1 MSTIYGIYTGYH
13 SQSVA
18 LVKDGEIINCL
29 EEERMTRLKA
39 GDNHDCL
46 PEKSHAKIEEITG
59 LKFEDSDY
67 RVDVFPSHEPYTSI
81 ISNGKPYEIISHHTA
96 HCAGAYFTS
105 GMDGKVLT
113 LSYDGGG
120 HEHLMKIFLCED
132 GKMLEVFNL
141 EQSTS
146 GSLPHIWAFV
156 TSGIMGYDEH
166 MQGKWK
172 MCKDEGKLMGM
183 APEGHYDE
191 KIYNLLSSVIK
202 YENFNFS
209 PSATAE
215 KTKFLIDSMY
225 HDGLMKTP
233 KQREIISYN
242 LQKLTEDLMIEF
254 FNDIHKK
261 FPEYTKIAVAGG
273 LFANVKLNQK
283 LNELDWLDELF
294 VYPPMGDEGLSLGAA
309 LWKSNQ
315 LGELKKPLRLTN
327 FSFGPS
333 YDEES
338 IFEFSREFDFIR
350 TKLDYDEIAKDI
362 HSGKIIG
369 WFDGGM
375 EFGPRALGNRS
386 LLVRPTQ
393 LETHKVLN
401 RRLNRYDTMP
411 FAPMVLDEYFEDL
424 FTTNKSKYSAQFMT
438 ICYSTKTEWMDKIP
452 AVVQKSDKTA
462 RPQVITSENNPKIYQ
477 LMKRYFELSSIP
489 AILNTSFN
497 THGEPIIENPS
508 HAFNH
513 LKNKV
518 VDKLVIGNYVYQN
531 R

>member
-1 MSTIYGIYTGYH
+1 
-13 SQSVA
+13 
-18 LVKDGEIINCL
+18 
-29 EEERMTRLKA
+29 
-39 GDNHDCL
+39 
-46 PEKSHAKIEEITG
+46 
-59 LKFEDSDY
+59 
-67 RVDVFPSHEPYTSI
+67 
-81 ISNGKPYEIISHHTA
+81 
-96 HCAGAYFTS
+96 
-105 GMDGKVLT
+105 
-113 LSYDGGG
+113 
-120 HEHLMKIFLCED
+120 
-132 GKMLEVFNL
+132 
-141 EQSTS
+141 
-146 GSLPHIWAFV
+146 
-156 TSGIMGYDEH
+156 
-166 MQGKWK
+166 
-172 MCKDEGKLMGM
+172 
-183 APEGHYDE
+183 
-191 KIYNLLSSVIK
+191 
-202 YENFNFS
+202 
-209 PSATAE
+209 
-215 KTKFLIDSMY
+215 MY

-315 LGELKKPLRLTN
+315 LGELKKPLKLTN

-338 IFEFSREFDFIR
+338 IYEFSREFDFIR
-350 TKLDYDEIAKDI
+350 TGLDYDEIAKDI

-477 LMKRYFELSSIP
+477 LMKQYFELSSIP

>member
-1 MSTIYGIYTGYH
+1 
-13 SQSVA
+13 
-18 LVKDGEIINCL
+18 
-29 EEERMTRLKA
+29 
-39 GDNHDCL
+39 
-46 PEKSHAKIEEITG
+46 
-59 LKFEDSDY
+59 
-67 RVDVFPSHEPYTSI
+67 
-81 ISNGKPYEIISHHTA
+81 
-96 HCAGAYFTS
+96 
-105 GMDGKVLT
+105 
-113 LSYDGGG
+113 
-120 HEHLMKIFLCED
+120 
-132 GKMLEVFNL
+132 
-141 EQSTS
+141 
-146 GSLPHIWAFV
+146 
-156 TSGIMGYDEH
+156 
-166 MQGKWK
+166 
-172 MCKDEGKLMGM
+172 
-183 APEGHYDE
+183 
-191 KIYNLLSSVIK
+191 
-202 YENFNFS
+202 
-209 PSATAE
+209 
-215 KTKFLIDSMY
+215 
-225 HDGLMKTP
+225 
-233 KQREIISYN
+233 
-242 LQKLTEDLMIEF
+242 
-254 FNDIHKK
+254 
-261 FPEYTKIAVAGG
+261 
-273 LFANVKLNQK
+273 
-283 LNELDWLDELF
+283 
-294 VYPPMGDEGLSLGAA
+294 
-309 LWKSNQ
+309 
-315 LGELKKPLRLTN
+315 LTN

-338 IFEFSREFDFIR
+338 IYEFSREFDFIR
-350 TKLDYDEIAKDI
+350 TGLDYDEIAKDI

-477 LMKRYFELSSIP
+477 LMKQYFELSSIP

>member
-1 MSTIYGIYTGYH
+1 
-13 SQSVA
+13 
-18 LVKDGEIINCL
+18 
-29 EEERMTRLKA
+29 
-39 GDNHDCL
+39 
-46 PEKSHAKIEEITG
+46 
-59 LKFEDSDY
+59 
-67 RVDVFPSHEPYTSI
+67 
-81 ISNGKPYEIISHHTA
+81 
-96 HCAGAYFTS
+96 
-105 GMDGKVLT
+105 
-113 LSYDGGG
+113 
-120 HEHLMKIFLCED
+120 
-132 GKMLEVFNL
+132 
-141 EQSTS
+141 
-146 GSLPHIWAFV
+146 
-156 TSGIMGYDEH
+156 
-166 MQGKWK
+166 
-172 MCKDEGKLMGM
+172 
-183 APEGHYDE
+183 
-191 KIYNLLSSVIK
+191 
-202 YENFNFS
+202 
-209 PSATAE
+209 
-215 KTKFLIDSMY
+215 MY

-315 LGELKKPLRLTN
+315 LGELKKPLKLTN

-438 ICYSTKTEWMDKIP
+438 ICYSTKTEWIDKIP
-452 AVVQKSDKTA
+452 AVIQKSDKTA

>member
-1 MSTIYGIYTGYH
+1 
-13 SQSVA
+13 
-18 LVKDGEIINCL
+18 
-29 EEERMTRLKA
+29 
-39 GDNHDCL
+39 
-46 PEKSHAKIEEITG
+46 
-59 LKFEDSDY
+59 
-67 RVDVFPSHEPYTSI
+67 
-81 ISNGKPYEIISHHTA
+81 
-96 HCAGAYFTS
+96 
-105 GMDGKVLT
+105 
-113 LSYDGGG
+113 
-120 HEHLMKIFLCED
+120 
-132 GKMLEVFNL
+132 
-141 EQSTS
+141 
-146 GSLPHIWAFV
+146 
-156 TSGIMGYDEH
+156 
-166 MQGKWK
+166 
-172 MCKDEGKLMGM
+172 
-183 APEGHYDE
+183 
-191 KIYNLLSSVIK
+191 
-202 YENFNFS
+202 
-209 PSATAE
+209 
-215 KTKFLIDSMY
+215 
-225 HDGLMKTP
+225 MKTP

-350 TKLDYDEIAKDI
+350 TKLYYDEIAKDI

-438 ICYSTKTEWMDKIP
+438 ICYSTKTEWIDKIP

>member
-1 MSTIYGIYTGYH
+1 
-13 SQSVA
+13 
-18 LVKDGEIINCL
+18 
-29 EEERMTRLKA
+29 
-39 GDNHDCL
+39 
-46 PEKSHAKIEEITG
+46 
-59 LKFEDSDY
+59 
-67 RVDVFPSHEPYTSI
+67 
-81 ISNGKPYEIISHHTA
+81 
-96 HCAGAYFTS
+96 
-105 GMDGKVLT
+105 
-113 LSYDGGG
+113 
-120 HEHLMKIFLCED
+120 
-132 GKMLEVFNL
+132 
-141 EQSTS
+141 
-146 GSLPHIWAFV
+146 
-156 TSGIMGYDEH
+156 
-166 MQGKWK
+166 
-172 MCKDEGKLMGM
+172 
-183 APEGHYDE
+183 
-191 KIYNLLSSVIK
+191 
-202 YENFNFS
+202 
-209 PSATAE
+209 
-215 KTKFLIDSMY
+215 
-225 HDGLMKTP
+225 
-233 KQREIISYN
+233 
-242 LQKLTEDLMIEF
+242 MIEF

-315 LGELKKPLRLTN
+315 LGELKKPLKLTN

-333 YDEES
+333 YDEDS
-338 IFEFSREFDFIR
+338 IYELSKEFDFIR
-350 TKLDYDEIAKDI
+350 TGLDYDEIAKDI

-411 FAPMVLDEYFEDL
+411 FAPMVLGEHFEDL

-438 ICYSTKTEWMDKIP
+438 ICYSTKTEWIDKIP

-462 RPQVITSENNPKIYQ
+462 RPQVITSENNPKIYR

>member
-1 MSTIYGIYTGYH
+1 
-13 SQSVA
+13 
-18 LVKDGEIINCL
+18 
-29 EEERMTRLKA
+29 
-39 GDNHDCL
+39 
-46 PEKSHAKIEEITG
+46 
-59 LKFEDSDY
+59 
-67 RVDVFPSHEPYTSI
+67 
-81 ISNGKPYEIISHHTA
+81 
-96 HCAGAYFTS
+96 
-105 GMDGKVLT
+105 
-113 LSYDGGG
+113 
-120 HEHLMKIFLCED
+120 
-132 GKMLEVFNL
+132 
-141 EQSTS
+141 
-146 GSLPHIWAFV
+146 
-156 TSGIMGYDEH
+156 
-166 MQGKWK
+166 
-172 MCKDEGKLMGM
+172 
-183 APEGHYDE
+183 
-191 KIYNLLSSVIK
+191 
-202 YENFNFS
+202 
-209 PSATAE
+209 
-215 KTKFLIDSMY
+215 
-225 HDGLMKTP
+225 
-233 KQREIISYN
+233 
-242 LQKLTEDLMIEF
+242 MIEF
-254 FNDIHKK
+254 FNDIYKK

-315 LGELKKPLRLTN
+315 LGELKKPLKLTN

>member
-1 MSTIYGIYTGYH
+1 
-13 SQSVA
+13 
-18 LVKDGEIINCL
+18 
-29 EEERMTRLKA
+29 
-39 GDNHDCL
+39 
-46 PEKSHAKIEEITG
+46 
-59 LKFEDSDY
+59 
-67 RVDVFPSHEPYTSI
+67 
-81 ISNGKPYEIISHHTA
+81 
-96 HCAGAYFTS
+96 
-105 GMDGKVLT
+105 
-113 LSYDGGG
+113 
-120 HEHLMKIFLCED
+120 
-132 GKMLEVFNL
+132 
-141 EQSTS
+141 
-146 GSLPHIWAFV
+146 
-156 TSGIMGYDEH
+156 
-166 MQGKWK
+166 
-172 MCKDEGKLMGM
+172 
-183 APEGHYDE
+183 
-191 KIYNLLSSVIK
+191 
-202 YENFNFS
+202 
-209 PSATAE
+209 
-215 KTKFLIDSMY
+215 
-225 HDGLMKTP
+225 
-233 KQREIISYN
+233 
-242 LQKLTEDLMIEF
+242 MIEF

-315 LGELKKPLRLTN
+315 LGELKKPLKLTN

>member
-1 MSTIYGIYTGYH
+1 
-13 SQSVA
+13 
-18 LVKDGEIINCL
+18 
-29 EEERMTRLKA
+29 
-39 GDNHDCL
+39 
-46 PEKSHAKIEEITG
+46 
-59 LKFEDSDY
+59 
-67 RVDVFPSHEPYTSI
+67 
-81 ISNGKPYEIISHHTA
+81 
-96 HCAGAYFTS
+96 
-105 GMDGKVLT
+105 
-113 LSYDGGG
+113 
-120 HEHLMKIFLCED
+120 
-132 GKMLEVFNL
+132 
-141 EQSTS
+141 
-146 GSLPHIWAFV
+146 
-156 TSGIMGYDEH
+156 
-166 MQGKWK
+166 
-172 MCKDEGKLMGM
+172 
-183 APEGHYDE
+183 
-191 KIYNLLSSVIK
+191 
-202 YENFNFS
+202 
-209 PSATAE
+209 
-215 KTKFLIDSMY
+215 
-225 HDGLMKTP
+225 MKTP

-315 LGELKKPLRLTN
+315 LGELKKPLKLTN

>member
-1 MSTIYGIYTGYH
+1 
-13 SQSVA
+13 
-18 LVKDGEIINCL
+18 
-29 EEERMTRLKA
+29 
-39 GDNHDCL
+39 
-46 PEKSHAKIEEITG
+46 
-59 LKFEDSDY
+59 
-67 RVDVFPSHEPYTSI
+67 
-81 ISNGKPYEIISHHTA
+81 
-96 HCAGAYFTS
+96 
-105 GMDGKVLT
+105 
-113 LSYDGGG
+113 
-120 HEHLMKIFLCED
+120 
-132 GKMLEVFNL
+132 
-141 EQSTS
+141 
-146 GSLPHIWAFV
+146 
-156 TSGIMGYDEH
+156 
-166 MQGKWK
+166 
-172 MCKDEGKLMGM
+172 
-183 APEGHYDE
+183 
-191 KIYNLLSSVIK
+191 
-202 YENFNFS
+202 
-209 PSATAE
+209 
-215 KTKFLIDSMY
+215 
-225 HDGLMKTP
+225 
-233 KQREIISYN
+233 
-242 LQKLTEDLMIEF
+242 MIEF

-315 LGELKKPLRLTN
+315 LGELKKPLKLTN

-438 ICYSTKTEWMDKIP
+438 ICYSTKTEWIDKIP

>member
-1 MSTIYGIYTGYH
+1 
-13 SQSVA
+13 
-18 LVKDGEIINCL
+18 
-29 EEERMTRLKA
+29 
-39 GDNHDCL
+39 
-46 PEKSHAKIEEITG
+46 
-59 LKFEDSDY
+59 
-67 RVDVFPSHEPYTSI
+67 
-81 ISNGKPYEIISHHTA
+81 
-96 HCAGAYFTS
+96 
-105 GMDGKVLT
+105 
-113 LSYDGGG
+113 
-120 HEHLMKIFLCED
+120 
-132 GKMLEVFNL
+132 
-141 EQSTS
+141 
-146 GSLPHIWAFV
+146 
-156 TSGIMGYDEH
+156 
-166 MQGKWK
+166 
-172 MCKDEGKLMGM
+172 
-183 APEGHYDE
+183 
-191 KIYNLLSSVIK
+191 
-202 YENFNFS
+202 
-209 PSATAE
+209 
-215 KTKFLIDSMY
+215 MY

-315 LGELKKPLRLTN
+315 LGELKKPLKLTN